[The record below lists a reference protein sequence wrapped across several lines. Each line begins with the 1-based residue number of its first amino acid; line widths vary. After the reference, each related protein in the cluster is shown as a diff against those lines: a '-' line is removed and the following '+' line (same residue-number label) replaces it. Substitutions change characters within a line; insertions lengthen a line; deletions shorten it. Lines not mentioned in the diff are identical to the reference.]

1 MKRIL
6 KQTIPIFAAL
16 LLAVAFCFASDT
28 KTFKDVPKTHW
39 AFESIEKAA
48 ADGVMCGTG
57 DGLFSPE
64 GALTVAQFLTVMVR
78 STYPE
83 ELSAAGQGGKW
94 YEPVM
99 AIADSHD
106 LYRYSPGLKARPN
119 SPILRNE
126 MAGIIAA
133 LCDETGLSVPYQ
145 AFLQT
150 VKTQIPDIKQNP
162 YRLQTSIAVV
172 YSLGIIGGVDEAGTF
187 SGNTGV
193 TRAQAAV
200 IYARYA
206 ACKEQQTMA
215 EKVIDLVNEER
226 KAAGLSL
233 LRENSA
239 LNEVAMARAI
249 ESTTSFSH
257 QRPNGEQWKTVY
269 SEAGITCRCAGEN
282 LARKQKTPEKVMSDW
297 MGSDSHRSNILNRD
311 VTEIGTAVVK
321 AENTYHWVQVFAD
334 GVQLSENATFSI
346 T

>member
-6 KQTIPIFAAL
+6 KQTIPIFVAL
-16 LLAVAFCFASDT
+16 LLAVAFCFASGT
-28 KTFKDVPKTHW
+28 KTFKDVPKNHW

-57 DGLFSPE
+57 DGLFSPDST
-64 GALTVAQFLTVMVR
+64 LTVAQFLTVMVR

-83 ELSAAGQGGKW
+83 ELSAAAQGERW

-99 AIADSHD
+99 AIADSHG
-106 LYRYSPGLKARPN
+106 LYRYSPSLKERPDR
-119 SPILRNE
+119 PILRNE

-133 LCDETGLSVPYQ
+133 ICEEIGLSVPYQ

-150 VKTQIPDIKQNP
+150 VKTQIPDINQNP
-162 YRLQTSIAVV
+162 YRLQTPIAVV
-172 YSLGIIGGVDEAGTF
+172 YSLGIIGGVDESGTF

-206 ACKEQQTMA
+206 ACKDQRAMA

-226 KAAGLSL
+226 EAAGLSPL
-233 LRENSA
+233 KENTS
-239 LNEVAMARAI
+239 LNTVAMVRAI

-269 SEAGITCRCAGEN
+269 SEAGIACRCAGEN

-297 MGSDSHRSNILNRD
+297 MGSESHRSNILNSN
-311 VTEIGTAVVK
+311 VTEVGVAVIK
-321 AENTYHWVQVFAD
+321 RENTYFWVQTFAN
-334 GVQLSENATFSI
+334 GVLL
-346 T
+346 

>member
-6 KQTIPIFAAL
+6 KQIIPILIAL
-16 LLAVAFCFASDT
+16 LLAVALCFASSMR
-28 KTFKDVPKTHW
+28 TFKDVPESHL

-64 GALTVAQFLTVMVR
+64 GTLTVAQFLTVMVR
-78 STYPE
+78 SAYPA
-83 ELSAAGQGGKW
+83 ELSEAGKGGKW

-106 LYRYSPGLKARPN
+106 LYRYSPGLKERPD

-133 LCDETGLSVPYQ
+133 ICEEIGLSVPYQ

-150 VKTQIPDIKQNP
+150 IKMQIPDIKQNS
-162 YRLQTSIAVV
+162 YRLQTPIAIV
-172 YSLGIIGGVDEAGTF
+172 YSLGIIGGIDETGTF

-215 EKVIDLVNEER
+215 EKVIKLVNEER
-226 KAAGLSL
+226 EAAGLSPL
-233 LRENSA
+233 KENTS
-239 LNEVAMARAI
+239 LNSVAIARAI
-249 ESTTSFSH
+249 ECTTSFSH

-269 SEAGITCRCAGEN
+269 SEAGSTCRCAGEN
-282 LARKQKTPEKVMSDW
+282 LARKQKTAERVMSDW
-297 MGSDSHRSNILNRD
+297 MGSESHRSNILNSN
-311 VTEIGTAVVK
+311 VTEVGVAVIK
-321 AENTYHWVQVFAD
+321 RENTYFWVQTFANGVF
-334 GVQLSENATFSI
+334 S
-346 T
+346 